1 MNAADSSCKYYRIL
15 EMYLRLLDGEKIT
28 KKEEAERY
36 GVDVRSIQRDLDAL
50 RVFLSGQQQGGFSQ
64 SVIYD
69 WKTRGY
75 VLQGNRKDLTREEA
89 LALCKILLES
99 RAFTKKQMESVVDK
113 IIRSAVPRPDIEPV
127 QQLVNNE
134 KRYYEELQHHD
145 GELLEKIWGIGD
157 AISRRC
163 TLVIRYER
171 RDGVEVERTVKPLS
185 IMFSEFYFYLI
196 AEMADPE
203 EAGLSRDR
211 YRFPTVYR
219 LDRVRSFEEGAPFK
233 VDYSRRFQS
242 GEVRK
247 RILYMFGGQLEHV
260 VFEYIASDSVAH
272 VLDRLPTA
280 KIEKKELLDNGRTKY
295 TISAE
300 VYGLGGIRLWIRSQG
315 PQIRV
320 LAPEQLV
327 KETKEELQAA
337 LALYRGIGRH
347 NREKKTVKAVF
358 FYAFGSADRAEF
370 SVLFPFFLCMHCVR
384 TAAAGLILQF

>member
-64 SVIYD
+64 SVVYD
-69 WKTRGY
+69 WKVRGY
-75 VLQGNRKDLTREEA
+75 VLRGNRKDLTREEA

-219 LDRVRSFEEGAPFK
+219 LDRVRSFEE
-233 VDYSRRFQS
+233 
-242 GEVRK
+242 
-247 RILYMFGGQLEHV
+247 
-260 VFEYIASDSVAH
+260 
-272 VLDRLPTA
+272 
-280 KIEKKELLDNGRTKY
+280 
-295 TISAE
+295 
-300 VYGLGGIRLWIRSQG
+300 
-315 PQIRV
+315 
-320 LAPEQLV
+320 
-327 KETKEELQAA
+327 
-337 LALYRGIGRH
+337 
-347 NREKKTVKAVF
+347 
-358 FYAFGSADRAEF
+358 
-370 SVLFPFFLCMHCVR
+370 
-384 TAAAGLILQF
+384 

>member
-1 MNAADSSCKYYRIL
+1 M
-15 EMYLRLLDGEKIT
+15 
-28 KKEEAERY
+28 
-36 GVDVRSIQRDLDAL
+36 
-50 RVFLSGQQQGGFSQ
+50 
-64 SVIYD
+64 
-69 WKTRGY
+69 
-75 VLQGNRKDLTREEA
+75 
-89 LALCKILLES
+89 
-99 RAFTKKQMESVVDK
+99 
-113 IIRSAVPRPDIEPV
+113 
-127 QQLVNNE
+127 
-134 KRYYEELQHHD
+134 
-145 GELLEKIWGIGD
+145 
-157 AISRRC
+157 
-163 TLVIRYER
+163 IRYER

-280 KIEKKELLDNGRTKY
+280 KIEKKKLLDNGRTKY

-300 VYGLGGIRLWIRSQG
+300 VYGLSGIRLWIRSQG

-337 LALYRGIGRH
+337 LALYR
-347 NREKKTVKAVF
+347 ET
-358 FYAFGSADRAEF
+358 
-370 SVLFPFFLCMHCVR
+370 
-384 TAAAGLILQF
+384 

>member
-64 SVIYD
+64 SVVYD
-69 WKTRGY
+69 WKVRGY
-75 VLQGNRKDLTREEA
+75 VLRGNRKDLTREEA

-219 LDRVRSFEEGAPFK
+219 LDR
-233 VDYSRRFQS
+233 
-242 GEVRK
+242 
-247 RILYMFGGQLEHV
+247 
-260 VFEYIASDSVAH
+260 
-272 VLDRLPTA
+272 LPTA

-337 LALYRGIGRH
+337 LALYQ
-347 NREKKTVKAVF
+347 ET
-358 FYAFGSADRAEF
+358 
-370 SVLFPFFLCMHCVR
+370 
-384 TAAAGLILQF
+384 

>member
-50 RVFLSGQQQGGFSQ
+50 R
-64 SVIYD
+64 
-69 WKTRGY
+69 
-75 VLQGNRKDLTREEA
+75 GNRKDLTREEA

-113 IIRSAVPRPDIEPV
+113 IIRSAVPRPEIEPV

-134 KRYYEELQHHD
+134 KQYYEELQHHD

-260 VFEYIASDSVAH
+260 VFEYIASDSVAL

-337 LALYRGIGRH
+337 LALYR
-347 NREKKTVKAVF
+347 ET
-358 FYAFGSADRAEF
+358 
-370 SVLFPFFLCMHCVR
+370 
-384 TAAAGLILQF
+384 

>member
-64 SVIYD
+64 SVVYD
-69 WKTRGY
+69 WKVRGY
-75 VLQGNRKDLTREEA
+75 VLRGNRKDLTREEA

-300 VYGLGGIRLWIRSQG
+300 VYGLGGIRLVLDRLPTAKIEKKELLDNGRTKYTISAEVYGLGGIRLWIRSQG

-337 LALYRGIGRH
+337 LALYR
-347 NREKKTVKAVF
+347 ET
-358 FYAFGSADRAEF
+358 
-370 SVLFPFFLCMHCVR
+370 
-384 TAAAGLILQF
+384 

>member
-64 SVIYD
+64 SVVYD
-69 WKTRGY
+69 WKVRGY
-75 VLQGNRKDLTREEA
+75 VLRGNRKDLTREEA

-134 KRYYEELQHHD
+134 KQYYEELQHHD

-300 VYGLGGIRLWIRSQG
+300 VYGLGGIWLWIRSQG

-337 LALYRGIGRH
+337 LALYR
-347 NREKKTVKAVF
+347 ET
-358 FYAFGSADRAEF
+358 
-370 SVLFPFFLCMHCVR
+370 
-384 TAAAGLILQF
+384 

>member
-1 MNAADSSCKYYRIL
+1 M
-15 EMYLRLLDGEKIT
+15 LR
-28 KKEEAERY
+28 
-36 GVDVRSIQRDLDAL
+36 
-50 RVFLSGQQQGGFSQ
+50 
-64 SVIYD
+64 
-69 WKTRGY
+69 
-75 VLQGNRKDLTREEA
+75 GNRKDLTREEA

-337 LALYRGIGRH
+337 LALYR
-347 NREKKTVKAVF
+347 ET
-358 FYAFGSADRAEF
+358 
-370 SVLFPFFLCMHCVR
+370 
-384 TAAAGLILQF
+384 

>member
-50 RVFLSGQQQGGFSQ
+50 R
-64 SVIYD
+64 
-69 WKTRGY
+69 
-75 VLQGNRKDLTREEA
+75 GNRKDLTREEA

-113 IIRSAVPRPDIEPV
+113 IIRSAVPRPEIEPV

-134 KRYYEELQHHD
+134 KQYYEELQHHD

-219 LDRVRSFEEGAPFK
+219 LDRVRFFEEGAPFK

-280 KIEKKELLDNGRTKY
+280 KIEKKELLDNGCTKY

-337 LALYRGIGRH
+337 LALYR
-347 NREKKTVKAVF
+347 ET
-358 FYAFGSADRAEF
+358 
-370 SVLFPFFLCMHCVR
+370 
-384 TAAAGLILQF
+384 

>member
-1 MNAADSSCKYYRIL
+1 MTGSC
-15 EMYLRLLDGEKIT
+15 
-28 KKEEAERY
+28 
-36 GVDVRSIQRDLDAL
+36 
-50 RVFLSGQQQGGFSQ
+50 
-64 SVIYD
+64 
-69 WKTRGY
+69 WK
-75 VLQGNRKDLTREEA
+75 
-89 LALCKILLES
+89 
-99 RAFTKKQMESVVDK
+99 
-113 IIRSAVPRPDIEPV
+113 
-127 QQLVNNE
+127 
-134 KRYYEELQHHD
+134 
-145 GELLEKIWGIGD
+145 KIWGIGD

-196 AEMADPE
+196 AEMVDPE

-337 LALYRGIGRH
+337 LALYQ
-347 NREKKTVKAVF
+347 ET
-358 FYAFGSADRAEF
+358 
-370 SVLFPFFLCMHCVR
+370 
-384 TAAAGLILQF
+384 

>member
-64 SVIYD
+64 SVVYD
-69 WKTRGY
+69 WKVRGY
-75 VLQGNRKDLTREEA
+75 VLRGNRKDLTREEA

-295 TISAE
+295 TISA
-300 VYGLGGIRLWIRSQG
+300 
-315 PQIRV
+315 
-320 LAPEQLV
+320 
-327 KETKEELQAA
+327 
-337 LALYRGIGRH
+337 
-347 NREKKTVKAVF
+347 
-358 FYAFGSADRAEF
+358 
-370 SVLFPFFLCMHCVR
+370 
-384 TAAAGLILQF
+384 